1 VFVTPG
7 IDYVNNSGLVEY
19 AVDMVEDDRADSIY
33 ICTTPDYDM
42 FLPTTYDNV
51 GLIYPTEA
59 VNNLEETGIDSNY
72 TATYYPWILT
82 RDTVN
87 NTQLYIPATGEVCRN
102 LALTDN
108 IAFPWYASAGYT
120 RGLVNSIK
128 ARIKLT
134 QENRDTLYQGR
145 INPIAT
151 FSDVGTVIWGNKTLQ
166 VAESALDRLNV
177 RRLLLQARKLI
188 SAVAVRLLFEQ
199 NDEIV
204 RQQFLDSVN
213 PIMDSIRRDRGVYD
227 FRVTVSSSPEDLD
240 RNTLTGKIYLKPTK
254 SLEFIDIEFL
264 ITPAGATFE
273 NI

>member
-1 VFVTPG
+1 
-7 IDYVNNSGLVEY
+7 
-19 AVDMVEDDRADSIY
+19 MVENERADAVY
-33 ICTTPDYDM
+33 IVTTPDYNMYVPDGTSQYEIVYPQRAVDD
-42 FLPTTYDNV
+42 LDN
-51 GLIYPTEA
+51 
-59 VNNLEETGIDSNY
+59 TGIDSSY
-72 TATYYPWILT
+72 TATYYPWILE

-87 NTQLYIPATGEVCRN
+87 NTQIYIPPTGQVCRN

-108 IAFPWYASAGYT
+108 ISFPWFASAGYT
-120 RGLVNSIK
+120 RGLVNSVK
-128 ARIKLT
+128 ARLKLT
-134 QENRDTLYQGR
+134 QEDRDTLYQGR

-166 VAESALDRLNV
+166 IRDTALNRLNV

-213 PIMDSIRRDRGVYD
+213 PILDAIRRDRGLYD
-227 FRVTVSSSPEDLD
+227 FRVTVASTPEDLD

-254 SLEFIDIEFL
+254 ALEFIDIEFL
-264 ITPAGATFE
+264 ITPTGASFE

>member
-1 VFVTPG
+1 MYTPDATSTLDV
-7 IDYVNNSGLVEY
+7 IYPQE
-19 AVDMVEDDRADSIY
+19 AVDN
-33 ICTTPDYDM
+33 
-42 FLPTTYDNV
+42 LDN
-51 GLIYPTEA
+51 
-59 VNNLEETGIDSNY
+59 TGIDSNY

-87 NTQLYIPATGEVCRN
+87 NTQIYLPATGEVCRN

-108 IAFPWYASAGYT
+108 IAFPWFASAGYT

-128 ARIKLT
+128 ARVKLT
-134 QENRDTLYQGR
+134 QEDRDTLYQGR

-151 FSDVGTVIWGNKTLQ
+151 FADVGTVIWGNKTLQ
-166 VAESALDRLNV
+166 VADTALNRLNV

-199 NDEIV
+199 NDQIV

-213 PIMDSIRRDRGVYD
+213 PILDSIRRDRGLYD
-227 FRVTVSSSPEDLD
+227 FRVTVSSTPEDLD

-254 SLEFIDIEFL
+254 ALEFIDIEFF
-264 ITPAGATFE
+264 ITPTGASFE